1 MELIIQMLEIW
12 RRKEMR
18 KRQSE
23 IMRRVPRE
31 KQARKRIGTRMRRE
45 AKNQVEESRRII
57 RVIKATDSLAS
68 SHL

>member
-1 MELIIQMLEIW
+1 MELIIQMLEML

>member
-1 MELIIQMLEIW
+1 MELIIQMLEMW

-31 KQARKRIGTRMRRE
+31 KQARKRIGTQMRRE

>member
-1 MELIIQMLEIW
+1 MELIIQMLEMW